1 MSKINESSEEVRKIA
16 IEKIAH
22 VKIYQL
28 NLIADVINL
37 ASTRGAFRG
46 EELSHIGTLY
56 DTLVSGV
63 NKALELAK
71 EDLDKVSEEPKP
83 LTTIVEEEEEPK
95 KSK

>member
-1 MSKINESSEEVRKIA
+1 MSKLNESSEEVRKIA

-28 NLIADVINL
+28 NLIVDVINL

-46 EELSHIGTLY
+46 EELSHVGALY

-71 EDLDKVSEEPKP
+71 EDLDKVSKEPKP
-83 LTTIVEEEEEPK
+83 LIAIVEEEEPK

>member
-1 MSKINESSEEVRKIA
+1 MNESSEEVRKIA

-28 NLIADVINL
+28 NLIVEVINL

-46 EELSHIGTLY
+46 EELSHIGALY
-56 DTLVSGV
+56 DTLVSGI
-63 NKALELAK
+63 NKALEFAK
-71 EDLDKVSEEPKP
+71 EDLDKVSEESKP
-83 LTTIVEEEEEPK
+83 LTAIVEEEESI